1 MPDPVGP
8 PDPPLVEP
16 DDGVGMLAAISRE
29 LVRAKKKHFGKGP
42 ERARSYM
49 VDDLLFVVMR
59 GGILPAE
66 KTLVD
71 AGDEDAAREFRQRF
85 QDNMDALLPGI
96 VEQLSGRK
104 VINYQS
110 QTLYDP
116 DIIVEIFV
124 FGETAPREAR
134 ETTAESVVDPGNPA
148 GEVRGSD
155 VD

>member
-8 PDPPLVEP
+8 PEPPYSEKE
-16 DDGVGMLAAISRE
+16 DGLSLLAAISKE
-29 LVRAKKKHFGKGP
+29 LVRAKKEHFGKGP

-59 GGILPAE
+59 GGMLPAE

-71 AGDEDAAREFRQRF
+71 AGDEEAARAFRQRF
-85 QDNMDALLPGI
+85 QDNMDKLLPGI

-116 DIIVEIFV
+116 DIVVEIFV
-124 FGETAPREAR
+124 FEDRAR
-134 ETTAESVVDPGNPA
+134 GDARQATAEAVIDPDEAP
-148 GEVRGSD
+148 GEVKGSE
-155 VD
+155 VE